1 MEVKKYTKEAIKKWV
16 EEHDWLLF
24 ATDSSSDAQ
33 QEGYL
38 TPAGNIVTV
47 VYDAEGSLINVLMPV
62 PMPMFQQDKPI
73 AVPRPNL
80 PKGFQRP

>member
-1 MEVKKYTKEAIKKWV
+1 MEVKKYTKEAIKKWA
-16 EEHDWLLF
+16 EEHGWLLF
-24 ATDSSSDAQ
+24 AKDSSSDAQ

-38 TPAGNIVTV
+38 TPAGHIVTL
-47 VYDAEGSLINVLMPV
+47 VYDTEGFLINVLMPV
-62 PMPMFQQDKPI
+62 PMPMFKQDTPI